1 MTNINLDDLKRNASL
16 QQQLSTTPEV
26 LTQQVS
32 DEMIQK
38 TEQITPEERKKIDEI
53 KESLNLLDSAQTVTY
68 GVGAQKN
75 LSDFSDSILNKI
87 RNKDTGEIGTLLS
100 DLMVQVKDMEI
111 EDLGSKKGF
120 LNNLPGISSLVKR
133 MERFRAKYENVEVQI
148 DRIEGQLDQTRVQML
163 KDIAMFDRLYE
174 QNIEYFNQLQLY
186 IIAGEEL
193 IQVTRENTI
202 PKLRQEAIELDD
214 PMSAQ
219 LVSDFEDTL
228 NRFEKKVHDLKL
240 SKQISIQT
248 APQIKLIQNNDKLLV
263 DKIQTAILN
272 TIPLWKSQIV
282 IALGLARQENA
293 LKLQRSVNDTT
304 NELLM
309 KNSEKL
315 KGNTIE
321 VAKESEEVL
330 SIRKH

>member
-202 PKLRQEAIELDD
+202 PKLR
-214 PMSAQ
+214 
-219 LVSDFEDTL
+219 
-228 NRFEKKVHDLKL
+228 H
-240 SKQISIQT
+240 
-248 APQIKLIQNNDKLLV
+248 
-263 DKIQTAILN
+263 
-272 TIPLWKSQIV
+272 
-282 IALGLARQENA
+282 
-293 LKLQRSVNDTT
+293 
-304 NELLM
+304 
-309 KNSEKL
+309 
-315 KGNTIE
+315 
-321 VAKESEEVL
+321 
-330 SIRKH
+330 